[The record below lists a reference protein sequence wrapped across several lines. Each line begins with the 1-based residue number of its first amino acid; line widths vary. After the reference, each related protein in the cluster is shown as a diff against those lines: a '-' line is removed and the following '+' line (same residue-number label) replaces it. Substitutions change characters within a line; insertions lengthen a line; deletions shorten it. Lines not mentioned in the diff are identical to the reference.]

1 MSKCSKN
8 YQSTSVFHLWSQLFE
23 RRVEVNDLVCKL
35 CKLWTLLSLI
45 ETEVDKWL
53 NCTNDQDDT
62 TDHET
67 GDCSGA
73 VEQMSQYLLKS
84 DANSSDL
91 RFILVTNCSHYQN
104 PNISSPDHMIL
115 HRLRSSF
122 WGWLMKWFVLIIS
135 RFAICKSK

>member
-53 NCTNDQDDT
+53 NCTNDQEIQLT
-62 TDHET
+62 RRLET
-67 GDCSGA
+67 A
-73 VEQMSQYLLKS
+73 VEQLSQYLLKS

-104 PNISSPDHMIL
+104 PNISSPDHMTL

-122 WGWLMKWFVLIIS
+122 WGWLIKWFVLITS
-135 RFAICKSK
+135 RFAPS